1 MPGSLDQSPS
11 FEQYG
16 AVAVIRRLFASYALP
31 YWRRYA
37 LAGVLM
43 AVTAVCTALT
53 AYLIGSVVNTAYVER
68 NFRGIVVLSA
78 AIIAIFAVKGV
89 ASYGHAVILA
99 RIGNRIVAEN
109 QRRLFAKLLSENLG
123 FFADRH
129 SSEFIARLNTGAV
142 AASQA
147 INLLIAAIGRDLLS
161 LIGLVAIMA
170 IQDPVLSLVGLV
182 VVPPAFFF
190 LRKLIRR
197 TRTVAYSQF
206 LGGARILET
215 VQETLQGI
223 RIVKAFTLEDEM
235 RARIARDI
243 AAVEDAS
250 NKMARVANRSSPLME
265 MLGGIAIAIAILYSG
280 YRVAMTGASPGE
292 FVSFMAAFLLAYEPA
307 KRLVRLNLD
316 LNSALVGVRLLFDVI
331 DSPPSEP
338 ADTER
343 PALVLGDARVEFR
356 DVSFAYRPDETVI
369 RNLSFAAEPGR
380 ITALVGSSGGG
391 KSTILNLI
399 LRLHEAERGRILIDG
414 QDIGTVSRQSLRRQI
429 AYVGQDVFL
438 FRSSIRDNIA
448 FGRPDAGEAAVEAA
462 AKAAFA
468 HDFIMGFPQGYDTPV
483 GEHGLQLSGG
493 QRQRVAVARA
503 LIKDAPIILLDEATA
518 ALDSESERQVQQA
531 IARLTEGR
539 TTIVVAH
546 RLHTITHADRIHVIE
561 DGRLAESGRH
571 EELLRKGG
579 RYASFYRLQLQEQG
593 ATAHP
598 AAVAAQ

>member
-243 AAVEDAS
+243 AAVEDTS

>member
-1 MPGSLDQSPS
+1 MPGRMDQPFSS
-11 FEQYG
+11 DQHG
-16 AVAVIRRLFASYALP
+16 ALAIMRRLFASYALP
-31 YWRRYA
+31 HWQRYA
-37 LAGVLM
+37 LAAALM
-43 AVTAVCTALT
+43 AVTAACTAFS
-53 AYLIGSVVNTAYVER
+53 AYIIGTVVNTAYVER

-78 AIIAIFAVKGV
+78 VIIVIFAIKGV
-89 ASYGHAVILA
+89 ASYGQAVILA

-109 QRRLFAKLLSENLG
+109 QRQLFAKLLDQNLG

-129 SSEFIARLNTGAV
+129 SSEFIARLNTGAL

-147 INLLIAAIGRDLLS
+147 ISLVITAIGRDLLS
-161 LIGLVAIMA
+161 LVGLLAVMA

-206 LGGARILET
+206 VGGARILET

-223 RIVKAFTLEDEM
+223 RIVKAFTLEDAM
-235 RARIARDI
+235 RGRIARDI
-243 AAVEDAS
+243 AAVEEAS

-265 MLGGIAIAIAILYSG
+265 MLGGFAIALAILYSG
-280 YRVAMTGASPGE
+280 YRVVMTGASPGE

-316 LNSALVGVRLLFDVI
+316 LNSALVGVRVLFDVI
-331 DSPPSEP
+331 DSPPSEAP
-338 ADTER
+338 DSDR
-343 PALVLGDARVEFR
+343 PALALAEARLEFR
-356 DVSFAYRPDETVI
+356 DVSFGYRPDETVI
-369 RNLSFAAEPGR
+369 RNLSFTAEPGR
-380 ITALVGSSGGG
+380 VTALVGSSGGG

-399 LRLHEAERGRILIDG
+399 LRLHEAERGSILIDG
-414 QDIGTVSRQSLRRQI
+414 QDIAAVSRCSLRQQI

-448 FGRPDAGEAAVEAA
+448 FGRSGADQAAVVAA

-468 HDFIMGFPQGYDTPV
+468 HDFIMSFPRGYDTPV

-493 QRQRVAVARA
+493 QRQRIAVARA
-503 LIKDAPIILLDEATA
+503 LIKDAPVILLDEATA

-531 IARLTEGR
+531 IARLCEGR
-539 TTIVVAH
+539 TTIVIAH
-546 RLHTITHADRIHVIE
+546 RLHTIMHADCINVIE
-561 DGRLAESGRH
+561 GGRLVESGRH

-579 RYASFYRLQLQEQG
+579 RYAAFYRLQLQEQRG
-593 ATAHP
+593 AAQP
-598 AAVAAQ
+598 AAAAR

>member
-161 LIGLVAIMA
+161 LIGLVAVMA

-399 LRLHEAERGRILIDG
+399 LRLHEAERGSILIDG

-539 TTIVVAH
+539 TTIVIAH